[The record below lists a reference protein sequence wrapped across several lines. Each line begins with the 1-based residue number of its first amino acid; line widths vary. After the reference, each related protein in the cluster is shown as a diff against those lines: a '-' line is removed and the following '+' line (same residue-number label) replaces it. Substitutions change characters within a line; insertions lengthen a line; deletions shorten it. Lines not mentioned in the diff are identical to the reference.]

1 MCALSV
7 CHEEGIGPRTLRD
20 IERSKVLKSLS
31 SRGRAWLS
39 MTWPCQPC
47 HPACPLWGAPNPGGC
62 APVPPRP
69 LQRAP
74 TLPQLPP
81 LVSGEIAPHHLTTQ
95 PRGPFWYFLLPS
107 LFSPPT
113 DLLTLGK
120 CELLC
125 VLMFYPDSCVHHC
138 IPFSGA
144 WETFYSLLCSDPARC
159 LVFVD
164 L

>member
-1 MCALSV
+1 M
-7 CHEEGIGPRTLRD
+7 
-20 IERSKVLKSLS
+20 
-31 SRGRAWLS
+31 
-39 MTWPCQPC
+39 
-47 HPACPLWGAPNPGGC
+47 
-62 APVPPRP
+62 PPRP

-81 LVSGEIAPHHLTTQ
+81 LVSGEMSPHHLTTQ
-95 PRGPFWYFLLPS
+95 PRRPFWYFLLPS

-120 CELLC
+120 YELVC
-125 VLMFYPDSCVHHC
+125 VLMFYPDSCVHHR

-144 WETFYSLLCSDPARC
+144 WETFYSLLYSDPARC

-164 L
+164 S